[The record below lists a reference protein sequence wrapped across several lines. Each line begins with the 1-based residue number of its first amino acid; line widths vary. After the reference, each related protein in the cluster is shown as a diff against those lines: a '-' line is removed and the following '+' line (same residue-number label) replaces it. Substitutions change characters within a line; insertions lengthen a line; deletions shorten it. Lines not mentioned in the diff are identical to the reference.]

1 MGLSDLAQFVAVL
14 VLVLELTKG
23 RLGLTQGRLGLTQ
36 GRLRLTQG
44 RLGLAHGR
52 LRLTQE
58 RLGKLLTHI
67 LCKCKF
73 LARPT

>member
-14 VLVLELTKG
+14 VLVLELTK
-23 RLGLTQGRLGLTQ
+23 GRLGLTQ